1 MFHTCISASTADS
14 PRASRTSEDLV
25 YRTREGES
33 GMLAKL
39 GAQCAEFE
47 LRQLDVVRKELDADY
62 ETSIATKLPPPS
74 RLST

>member
-1 MFHTCISASTADS
+1 
-14 PRASRTSEDLV
+14 
-25 YRTREGES
+25 
-33 GMLAKL
+33 MLAKL